1 METLI
6 PLISSF
12 PTVIYTVPLIIC
24 LILWFFSLL
33 GIFDFDAFDA
43 DIDADA
49 GLSGLLATFGLAGVP
64 ITLSSSLLF
73 LFAWA
78 SSLFSSAWL
87 LPLIR
92 NYQLWLTASIF
103 VVLCSFILAVFITG
117 KITKP
122 LSKIFIVHE
131 ARSNRSL
138 VSKTCVI
145 TSMRVDQNFGQ
156 AKVEDGGA
164 GLIISV
170 RSEQPNQ
177 LTKGDHALIYEYDAG
192 KNIYFIIE
200 QD

>member
-1 METLI
+1 MATL
-6 PLISSF
+6 LSLMSSF

-24 LILWFFSLL
+24 LILWLFSLL
-33 GIFDFDAFDA
+33 GVFDFDAVDMDVDA
-43 DIDADA
+43 EG

-73 LFAWA
+73 LFSWA

-87 LPLIR
+87 LPLIADHGLR
-92 NYQLWLTASIF
+92 VITAF
-103 VVLCSFILAVFITG
+103 AVVLLSFIVAVFLTG

-122 LSKIFIVHE
+122 LSKLFIVHE

-138 VSKTCVI
+138 VSKSCII
-145 TSMRVDQNFGQ
+145 TSLRVDENFGQ

-170 RSEQPNQ
+170 RSEQANQ
-177 LTKGDHALIYEYDAG
+177 LKKGDHALIYEYDPQN
-192 KNIYFIIE
+192 NIYFIIE
-200 QD
+200 QE